1 MDTNTYLLVIIEEL
15 TVATNIM
22 KIIDWIDHSHKY

>member
-1 MDTNTYLLVIIEEL
+1 MDTFTYILVIVGAL

-22 KIIDWIDHSHKY
+22 KIIDWIDRPKKD